1 MPRDLVIGW
10 DLGGAHVKAARIE
23 AGRVC
28 DVMQWVCPL
37 WQGVAHLDAVF
48 DAAAQRWPDH
58 GDAEHAVTM
67 SGEMADI
74 FEHREAGV
82 AALAGRLASRFDSRA
97 SFYAGRSGWQP
108 YETVAE
114 HWADIAS
121 ANWHATAALIAA
133 RVPAAVLVDIG
144 STTTDFIAI
153 RDGVLASRAMDD
165 AGRLRSGELV
175 YQGVVRTPLCALSQR
190 IRFCGEPHNV
200 MNELFATTADVYRLT
215 GELDP
220 LHDQHPAADA
230 AAKDGKASC
239 QRLAR
244 MIGRDARDA
253 SMADWES
260 FAREWRKIQLAHLS
274 ANLAQV
280 LGRVGLGHDVVLV
293 AAGCGAF
300 LADDLAAQFG
310 RDVIGFASLMEAHGI
325 DAMAARWTQVCA
337 PAVAVAL
344 LRADERC
351 ALGAAV

>member
-10 DLGGAHVKAARIE
+10 DIGGAHVKAARIE
-23 AGRVC
+23 AGRVS

-37 WQGVAHLDAVF
+37 WQGMAHLDAVF
-48 DAAAQRWPDH
+48 EAAAQRWPDH

-74 FEHREAGV
+74 FANREAGV
-82 AALAGRLASRFDSRA
+82 AALAGRLASRFGRGA

-108 YETVAE
+108 HEAVLEY
-114 HWADIAS
+114 WADVAS
-121 ANWHATAALIAA
+121 ANWHATAALIAS

-153 RDGVLASRAMDD
+153 REGVLASRGMDD

-190 IRFCGEPHNV
+190 IRFRGEPHNV

-215 GELDP
+215 GELDA
-220 LHDQHPAADA
+220 LHDQHPTADGG
-230 AAKDGKASC
+230 AKDRMASC

-260 FAREWRKIQLAHLS
+260 FAREWRKAQLAHLS
-274 ANLAQV
+274 TNLAQV

-293 AAGCGAF
+293 SAGCGAF
-300 LADDLAAQFG
+300 LADELAAQFG
-310 RDVIGFASLMEAHGI
+310 RDVIAFSSLTKADET
-325 DAMAARWTQVCA
+325 AAGWAQVCA

-344 LRADERC
+344 LRADE
-351 ALGAAV
+351 AHMADATV

>member
-10 DLGGAHVKAARIE
+10 DIGGAHVKAARVE

-28 DVMQWVCPL
+28 DVRQWVCPL
-37 WQGVAHLDAVF
+37 WQGVANLDAVF

-74 FEHREAGV
+74 FANREAGV
-82 AALAGRLASRFDSRA
+82 AALAQRFASRFGQRA

-108 YETVAE
+108 YETVAD
-114 HWADIAS
+114 HWADVAS

-153 RDGVLASRAMDD
+153 RDGVLVSRGMDD
-165 AGRLRSGELV
+165 AGRLRSRELV

-190 IRFCGEPHNV
+190 IRFRGEPHNV

-220 LHDQHPAADA
+220 LHDQHPAADG
-230 AAKDGKASC
+230 AAKDRIASC

-253 SMADWES
+253 SMADWDS
-260 FAREWRKIQLAHLS
+260 FAREWRNAQLAHLS
-274 ANLAQV
+274 TNLAQV
-280 LGRVGLGHDVVLV
+280 LGRVGLAHDVVLV
-293 AAGCGAF
+293 SAGCGAF
-300 LADDLAAQFG
+300 LADELATQFG
-310 RDVIGFASLMEAHGI
+310 RDVITFASLTQAD
-325 DAMAARWTQVCA
+325 DAAARWAQVCA

-351 ALGAAV
+351 TADANV